1 MSCPN
6 DLEVS
11 AYIDDMLESAE
22 RGRFLHHLGTCPV
35 CKERV
40 SAMQSLRSDLQALPM
55 PVLGFD
61 LAAQMEERTR
71 SSRPLRRPAPDSRR
85 GWFGWSAAG
94 FAVALSLASGVW
106 LGSLLIG
113 SAAVTPVAGAAR
125 VFDPVPPGGLCAAA
139 ELCRVSRGMQ

>member
-22 RGRFLHHLGTCPV
+22 RGRFMRHLGGCPL
-35 CKERV
+35 CRERLD
-40 SAMQSLRSDLQALPM
+40 AMQSMRTDLQSLPA

-61 LAAQMEERTR
+61 LAAQLEDRMRT
-71 SSRPLRRPAPDSRR
+71 SARPRRPAGQARP
-85 GWFGWSAAG
+85 GWFGWSAG
-94 FAVALSLASGVW
+94 GLAVALAIASGAW
-106 LGSLLIG
+106 MGSLLIG
-113 SAAVTPVAGAAR
+113 GATVAPVAGIAR

-139 ELCRVSRGMQ
+139 ELCRISKGMP